1 MSESQQTSRP
11 SRKTLLIALACTV
24 AGLGIGWGWQQWSS
38 SADPAAS
45 LSTDERAAIE
55 TVVHDYLI
63 EHPEVLPK
71 AMEALQ
77 RKENASALSG
87 IRGDVTK
94 EWPGQVLGNPAGK
107 ITLVEFTDFAC
118 TYCRQS
124 EADVEALV
132 RANPELKVVIRQ
144 LPILSSESADAA
156 KWGMAAAEQGKYSAF
171 HHAMYAAG
179 KPDARTIEA
188 AARAAGLDMARAQKV
203 VADPRVEAELG
214 RNIELARQLGFNGTP
229 SWVIGDALLSGAVG
243 KERLQAA
250 IKDSQS

>member
-1 MSESQQTSRP
+1 MSDQKP
-11 SRKTLLIALACTV
+11 SNRRTLLIAIACV
-24 AGLGIGWGWQQWSS
+24 AAGLALGWGWQQWRH
-38 SADPAAS
+38 SANPAAS
-45 LSTDERAAIE
+45 LSSGDRAAIE
-55 TVVHDYLI
+55 QVVHDYLI

-87 IRGDVTK
+87 IRGDVMK

-107 ITLVEFTDFAC
+107 VTLVEFTDFAC

-124 EADVEALV
+124 EADVDALI
-132 RANPELKVVIRQ
+132 RSNPELKVVIRQ
-144 LPILSSESADAA
+144 LPILSPESADAA

-188 AARAAGLDMARAQKV
+188 AARTAGLDMARAQKA
-203 VADPRVEAELG
+203 VADPRLEAELA
-214 RNIELARQLGFNGTP
+214 RNIEFARQLGFNGTP
-229 SWVIGDALLSGAVG
+229 SWVVGDTLLSGAVG

-250 IKDSQS
+250 IKESQS

>member
-1 MSESQQTSRP
+1 MSESQNSR
-11 SRKTLLIALACTV
+11 RTLLIAIACV
-24 AGLGIGWGWQQWSS
+24 AAGLGLGWGWQQWRAAS
-38 SADPAAS
+38 DPASS
-45 LSTDERAAIE
+45 LSGGDRAAIE
-55 TVVHDYLI
+55 KVVHDYLI

-87 IRGDVTK
+87 IKGDVTK

-124 EADVEALV
+124 EADVEALI

-144 LPILSSESADAA
+144 LPILSPESADAA
-156 KWGMAAAEQGKYSAF
+156 KMGMAAAEQGKYAAF

-179 KPDARTIEA
+179 KPDARTIDA
-188 AARAAGLDMARAQKV
+188 AARAAGLDMARAQKAI
-203 VADPRVEAELG
+203 ADPRIEAELG

-229 SWVIGDALLSGAVG
+229 SWVVGDALLSGAVG

>member
-1 MSESQQTSRP
+1 MSDSQQTSRP
-11 SRKTLLIALACTV
+11 MRQTFVIALVCIA
-24 AGLGIGWGWQQWSS
+24 AGLALGWGWQQWRA
-38 SADPAAS
+38 SADPASAFS
-45 LSTDERAAIE
+45 GDERVAIE
-55 TVVHDYLI
+55 KVVHDYLI

-77 RKENASALSG
+77 RKENARVLSG
-87 IRGDVTK
+87 IRGDVGK

-124 EADVEALV
+124 EADVDALV

-144 LPILSSESADAA
+144 LPILSPESADAA

-179 KPDARTIEA
+179 KPDARTIDA
-188 AARAAGLDMARAQKV
+188 AARAAGLDMVRAQKV
-203 VADPRVEAELG
+203 VADPQVEAELG

-229 SWVIGDALLSGAVG
+229 SWVIGDTLLSGAVG
-243 KERLQAA
+243 KVRLQAA